1 MSSAHIFY
9 IPVIFMVGLLAGY
22 FVGRRAAEAEQ
33 REEQRRLKRRKA
45 LKQQGTE
52 GGETDQQ
59 ETAAKAQQ

>member
-45 LKQQGTE
+45 LKGRQNTE
-52 GGETDQQ
+52 SAEDGGG
-59 ETAAKAQQ
+59 

>member
-52 GGETDQQ
+52 GETAQE
-59 ETAAKAQQ
+59 ETAAKAQR